1 MKVNVDK
8 ESKLEFDLLMAN
20 LEIDSLKTTR
30 NLLIIAIIAL
40 LLLIIF

>member
-20 LEIDSLKTTR
+20 LEIDSLKAAR

>member
-1 MKVNVDK
+1 MKMNIDRQA
-8 ESKLEFDLLMAN
+8 KLELDLLMAN

-30 NLLIIAIIAL
+30 NLLIITIIAL